1 MAKTHSRFNSKRLRS
16 VGERKLFRE
25 VLICHHGVKHK
36 GVKKTY
42 TGCQVHMD
50 VTIRTGSKNS
60 LYSDKLM
67 KEYPCFIIIKG
78 NHNHPTASAEA
89 LNQLPVSPTTR
100 MMFEKYFEQ
109 GLTTAQAS
117 RHHIWKMD
125 LWSHTDGEVGTEVTQ
140 KWEFYAAC
148 LELGAGR
155 QVGRSSDRNS
165 CVKSVVCPAAKS
177 SEVT

>member
-125 LWSHTDGEVGTEVTQ
+125 LSCAVTRSQTKLTQSPSFLPSLNPPSFVPEDLINTTLSKKELITAQ
-140 KWEFYAAC
+140 KRDPSLA
-148 LELGAGR
+148 
-155 QVGRSSDRNS
+155 
-165 CVKSVVCPAAKS
+165 
-177 SEVT
+177 